1 MEAGIGVMQL
11 RAKEHL
17 EPPRAGRGKEVFFP
31 RTLGGSAAH
40 GLQALREF
48 ISVVL
53 THQVCSFVMAAT
65 GNSVIKHS
73 IPRGYL
79 LKSTF
84 INYQAWFS

>member
-1 MEAGIGVMQL
+1 MEAGVGVMQL

-31 RTLGGSAAH
+31 RTMAGSAALS
-40 GLQALREF
+40 LQTLREF

-65 GNSVIKHS
+65 G
-73 IPRGYL
+73 
-79 LKSTF
+79 KSE
-84 INYQAWFS
+84 S